1 MTSENHSVVF
11 FGHVS
16 TAYKCTRLLAPVV
29 YTRTPGFSCGFLP
42 AETPA
47 PFAVNE
53 NTTELVVTAS
63 LDREEIERY
72 RLLLICRVQTGK
84 RTTDVGTSLDVLVND
99 EDDNAPYVNGTDTAD
114 IVISLNR
121 TKVRGCV
128 SH

>member
-1 MTSENHSVVF
+1 MVF
-11 FGHVS
+11 FGNVS
-16 TAYKCTRLLAPVV
+16 TAYKCTRLLVAPVV
-29 YTRTPGFSCGFLP
+29 YTCAPRFLP
-42 AETPA
+42 AETSA

-63 LDREEIERY
+63 LDREEVERY

-99 EDDNAPYVNGTDTAD
+99 EDDNAPYVNGTDTVD

-128 SH
+128 LRQLVLNIL

>member
-1 MTSENHSVVF
+1 MVF
-11 FGHVS
+11 FGDVS
-16 TAYKCTRLLAPVV
+16 TAYKYTRLLAPVV
-29 YTRTPGFSCGFLP
+29 YTRTPRFLP

-72 RLLLICRVQTGK
+72 RLLLICKVQTGK

-99 EDDNAPYVNGTDTAD
+99 EDDNAPYVNGTDTVD

-128 SH
+128 SHRLVLNIF

>member
-1 MTSENHSVVF
+1 MN
-11 FGHVS
+11 
-16 TAYKCTRLLAPVV
+16 TAYKRTRLLAPVV
-29 YTRTPGFSCGFLP
+29 YTRNPGFLP

-47 PFAVNE
+47 PFAVDE

-72 RLLLICRVQTGK
+72 RLLLICKVQTGK